1 MRNRLRLFISWVYL
15 VIIDL
20 SLCFFSVYLF
30 LDASV
35 QADLWKSWYSFQN
48 GLYVSMQAWLIA
60 SAYHRMYRNYTS
72 HGFEGLYRS
81 TWRVFITQQIL
92 FVGYLIINPSVLR
105 HSEII
110 HQSLL
115 SFSFLITGILI
126 SRIVLTILGRHWEKK
141 MDHKYSV
148 AIWGF
153 NQTGIELAAHFES
166 QAGEKRFM
174 GILDE
179 NSVFDYS
186 KKKELRSKLI
196 EAIKQASQK
205 KIHELYICIN
215 PQAIMDLKS
224 LFKLADDYCLRLRF
238 VPDITGNYPDNSVVK
253 PLHQFLSISQR
264 SEPLEEQN
272 NRFVKRLFD
281 IVFSLLIIVFV
292 MSWLYPIIA
301 LLIKLQGPGPVIF
314 KQLRS
319 GEKNVPFVCYK
330 FRSMRVNAESD
341 SKQAV
346 KGDSRITKLG
356 QFLRKT
362 SLDEFPQFF
371 NVLKGDM
378 SVVGPR
384 PHMLNHTK
392 EYHEVTENFMVRHF
406 VKPGITGLSQIRGL
420 RGEITDMKYIQER
433 INMDIEYVENWNII
447 SDIKICFLTFYFVFK
462 GDQHAY

>member
-1 MRNRLRLFISWVYL
+1 MGNRFRLLISWVYL
-15 VIIDL
+15 VVIDL

-30 LDASV
+30 LDVSV

-48 GLYVSMQAWLIA
+48 GLYASMLTWLIA
-60 SAYHRMYRNYTS
+60 SAYHRMYRTFALN
-72 HGFEGLYRS
+72 GFEGLYRS

-92 FVGYLIINPSVLR
+92 FVGYLLINPSVLR

-115 SFSFLITGILI
+115 SFSFLISGILI
-126 SRIVLTILGRHWEKK
+126 SRIFVTILGRYWEKK
-141 MDHKYSV
+141 MDIKYSV

-153 NQTGIELAAHFES
+153 NQTGIELAMQFEMNS
-166 QAGEKRFM
+166 RDKKFV

-179 NSVFDYS
+179 NYIFEYS
-186 KKKELRSKLI
+186 QKKEFRSKLI
-196 EAIKQASQK
+196 EAIKLASQK
-205 KIHELYICIN
+205 KIHELYVCIN
-215 PQAIMDLKS
+215 PQVITDLKS
-224 LFKLADDYCLRLRF
+224 LFKLADEYCLRIRF
-238 VPDITGNYPDNSVVK
+238 VPDIAGNYPDNSVVK
-253 PLHQFLSISQR
+253 PIHQFLSISQR

-272 NRFVKRLFD
+272 NRFVKRTFD
-281 IVFSLLIIVFV
+281 IGFSLLVIILV

-301 LLIKLQGPGPVIF
+301 LLIKFQGPGPIIF

-319 GEKNVPFVCYK
+319 GEKNEPFVCYK
-330 FRSMRVNAESD
+330 FRSMRVNADSD

-356 QFLRKT
+356 HFLRKT

-371 NVLKGDM
+371 NVLKGEM

-384 PHMLNHTK
+384 PHMLNHTQ
-392 EYHEVTENFMVRHF
+392 EYNEVTENFMVRHF
-406 VKPGITGLSQIRGL
+406 VKPGITGLAQIRGL

-433 INMDIEYVENWNII
+433 INLDIKYLENWHII
-447 SDIKICFLTFYFVFK
+447 SDIKICFLTFYYIIK
-462 GDQHAY
+462 GDQNAY